1 MISYISCQGDPLQ
14 NLKQYYETI
23 HKKDFDN
30 YESHVQNQAV
40 SSAIKSEHGDIHFEH
55 DFLKC
60 YMKTDIEKD
69 LKSNG
74 FFIRK
79 NKNNRK
85 NKILMIVLK

>member
-1 MISYISCQGDPLQ
+1 
-14 NLKQYYETI
+14 
-23 HKKDFDN
+23 
-30 YESHVQNQAV
+30 
-40 SSAIKSEHGDIHFEH
+40 
-55 DFLKC
+55 
-60 YMKTDIEKD
+60 MKTDIEKD